1 MSYPNMTKTLK
12 VGMNNDVYKFIDL
25 TFMIAKRSMPE
36 YSNKFSKKI
45 YTQWQIFVLLAIKIY
60 FNVSYRGLIAEVE
73 YNPTIIDQLSLEYIP
88 HYTTVQKFMERMKV
102 RGLEKVFRKAL
113 LIIRERFENDML
125 GIDATG
131 YSTEYHSHY
140 YDKRVREFGMRRKIH
155 KNNNNCSTWY

>member
-1 MSYPNMTKTLK
+1 MTKTLK

-45 YTQWQIFVLLAIKIY
+45 YTQWQLFVLLVIKIY

-88 HYTTVQKFMERMKV
+88 HYTTVQKFMERM
-102 RGLEKVFRKAL
+102 
-113 LIIRERFENDML
+113 
-125 GIDATG
+125 
-131 YSTEYHSHY
+131 
-140 YDKRVREFGMRRKIH
+140 
-155 KNNNNCSTWY
+155 